1 MIFPKSAYIRFS
13 YFKVDLRINYVYIY
27 ISETGICLPM
37 PNWIAFNVSSHH
49 VGSDGALD
57 EEGLDWWVEGL
68 VSITNKECRIE
79 GCLGQSSLIPD
90 IWERYLPETAEQ

>member
-1 MIFPKSAYIRFS
+1 
-13 YFKVDLRINYVYIY
+13 
-27 ISETGICLPM
+27 M

-57 EEGLDWWVEGL
+57 EEGLDSWVEGL

-90 IWERYLPETAEQ
+90 I